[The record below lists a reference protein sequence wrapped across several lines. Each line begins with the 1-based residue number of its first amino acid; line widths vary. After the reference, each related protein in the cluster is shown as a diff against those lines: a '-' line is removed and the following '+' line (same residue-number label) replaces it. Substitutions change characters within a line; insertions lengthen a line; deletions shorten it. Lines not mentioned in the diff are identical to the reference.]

1 MGKGRPVASE
11 RTTREPAVT
20 VREALV
26 GELPDPRRAVV
37 SLRGRWAKP
46 LAAVALVATLA
57 AFAYR
62 LVAPRNHDF
71 TGALDQA
78 ERLVA
83 DGKLAEAGSL
93 LLGRIAPERLAA
105 TPEESLRFETVH
117 QAWLDAVKAAREA
130 KRTPVAEVAQAE
142 VPVLERPEPVE
153 PLVALELE
161 PGLEPGPEPG
171 PEPVADA
178 TPPADAAPPV
188 FEVPGGEAIL
198 RLAEIDAEAGRHE
211 AARMR
216 FESAISLGLPPGS
229 EANARLGLA
238 ETYAALG
245 DHAAARTRY
254 SELAQAAAELDPAF
268 RSLAAGSILDRVDSM
283 LALGEFEAALG
294 YAETAEPLVV
304 AGSPEQASLAVR
316 RASTRLSLANRL
328 VAEGDVEAAK
338 PLARAAAA
346 EFLRADSIE
355 ASLGAAPEGFAAGTF
370 ARLAGEA
377 MRIVAGEPRD
387 SAPSTDSLAAFL
399 RAEIRR
405 DAGLAAS
412 RALLSASSE
421 GRDALVRS
429 RLEAYASAL
438 ADYESIVAGT
448 AGEPGLRA
456 LASSRS
462 VECLVA
468 LNRLPEAIARL
479 ESLAAASPGSAAAL
493 ESLERGLELARHAR
507 DAASVERLAVAG
519 RTALDATPDAALS
532 AAAVPVGRADWRRVF
547 APTGLASVPDRP

>member
-1 MGKGRPVASE
+1 MASE

-130 KRTPVAEVAQAE
+130 KRATVVEVAQAE
-142 VPVLERPEPVE
+142 APVLERPEPVE
-153 PLVALELE
+153 PPVA
-161 PGLEPGPEPG
+161 PGPEPE

-178 TPPADAAPPV
+178 TRPAV
-188 FEVPGGEAIL
+188 ETPGGEAIL

-216 FESAISLGLPPGS
+216 FESAISLGLPSGS

-254 SELAQAAAELDPAF
+254 SELAQAAAELDPEF

-355 ASLGAAPEGFAAGTF
+355 ASLGAAPEGFVAGTF

-377 MRIVAGEPRD
+377 MRIVAGEPRG

-399 RAEIRR
+399 RAETRR
-405 DAGLAAS
+405 DAGLGAS

-468 LNRLPEAIARL
+468 LNRLPEAIVRL

-493 ESLERGLELARHAR
+493 ESLERGLELARHAH
-507 DAASVERLAVAG
+507 DAAAVERLAVAG

-532 AAAVPVGRADWRRVF
+532 AAAGPVGRAEWRRVF

>member
-1 MGKGRPVASE
+1 VASE
-11 RTTREPAVT
+11 RSTREPAVT

-26 GELPDPRRAVV
+26 GELPDPRRVTL

-46 LAAVALVATLA
+46 LVAVALVATLA
-57 AFAYR
+57 SFAYR

-130 KRTPVAEVAQAE
+130 KRTPVAEVAQAA

-153 PLVALELE
+153 PPVAAE
-161 PGLEPGPEPG
+161 PEPA
-171 PEPVADA
+171 PEPVAAA
-178 TPPADAAPPV
+178 TPPSD
-188 FEVPGGEAIL
+188 ETPGGEAIL

-216 FESAISLGLPPGS
+216 FESALSLGLPAGS

-254 SELAQAAAELDPAF
+254 SGLAQAATELDPAF
-268 RSLAAGSILDRVDSM
+268 RSLAAGSALDRVDSM

-304 AGSPEQASLAVR
+304 DGSPEQASLAVR

-328 VAEGDVEAAK
+328 VAEGDLESAK

-377 MRIVAGEPRD
+377 MRIVAGEPRG
-387 SAPSTDSLAAFL
+387 STPSSDSLAAFL
-399 RAEIRR
+399 RAETRR

-412 RALLSASSE
+412 RALLAASPE

-429 RLEAYASAL
+429 RLESYGSAL
-438 ADYESIVAGT
+438 SDYESIVART
-448 AGEPGLRA
+448 ATEPGLRA

-468 LNRLPEAIARL
+468 LNRLPEAIDRL
-479 ESLAAASPGSAAAL
+479 ESLAAAAPGSAAAL
-493 ESLERGLELARHAR
+493 ESLERGLDLARHAR
-507 DAASVERLAVAG
+507 DAAAVERLAVAG
-519 RTALDATPDAALS
+519 RTALDATSDATLS
-532 AAAVPVGRADWRRVF
+532 AAAVPVGRAEWRRVF

>member
-1 MGKGRPVASE
+1 MGKGRPVASD
-11 RTTREPAVT
+11 RTTREPAAT

-26 GELPDPRRAVV
+26 GDLPEPRRVAG

-46 LAAVALVATLA
+46 LAMAALVATLA

-62 LVAPRNHDF
+62 FVAPRNHDF

-83 DGKLAEAGSL
+83 EGKLAEAGSL

-117 QAWLDAVKAAREA
+117 QAWLDAVKASREA
-130 KRTPVAEVAQAE
+130 KRTPAAEVAKAE
-142 VPVLERPEPVE
+142 PAVVANPEPVE
-153 PLVALELE
+153 P
-161 PGLEPGPEPG
+161 PSPQPRPQPEP
-171 PEPVADA
+171 EAIA
-178 TPPADAAPPV
+178 EAPAPD
-188 FEVPGGEAIL
+188 VPGGEAIL

-216 FESAISLGLPPGS
+216 FESAISLGLPAAS
-229 EANARLGLA
+229 ERNARLGLA

-245 DHAAARTRY
+245 DHAAARSRY
-254 SELAQAAAELDPAF
+254 SELSQVAAELDPAF
-268 RSLAAGSILDRVDSM
+268 RSLAAGSVLDRVDSM

-294 YAETAEPLVV
+294 YAETAELLVV
-304 AGSPEQASLAVR
+304 DGSSEQASLAVR

-328 VAEGDVEAAK
+328 VAEGDLEGAK

-346 EFLRADSIE
+346 EFIRADSIE
-355 ASLGAAPEGFAAGTF
+355 ASLGAAPEGFASGTF

-377 MRIVAGEPRD
+377 MRIVAGEVHG
-387 SAPSTDSLAAFL
+387 SAAAPESLVAFL
-399 RAEIRR
+399 RAETRR
-405 DAGLAAS
+405 DAGLSAS
-412 RALLSASSE
+412 RALLSASPE
-421 GRDALVRS
+421 HRDPLVRS
-429 RLEAYASAL
+429 RLESYASAL
-438 ADYESIVAGT
+438 SEYEKIAGGSS
-448 AGEPGLRA
+448 AEPGLRS
-456 LASSRS
+456 LASSRA

-479 ESLAAASPGSAAAL
+479 ESFAAASPGSAAAL

-507 DAASVERLAVAG
+507 DAAAIERLALAG
-519 RTALDATPDAALS
+519 RTALEATPDAALS
-532 AAAVPVGRADWRRVF
+532 ATAVPVDRAGWRRVF